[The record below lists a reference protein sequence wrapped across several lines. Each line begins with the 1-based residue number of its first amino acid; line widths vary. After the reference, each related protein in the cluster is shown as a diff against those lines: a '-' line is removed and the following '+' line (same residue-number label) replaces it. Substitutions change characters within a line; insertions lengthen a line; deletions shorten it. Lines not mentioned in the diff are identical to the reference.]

1 MKKGK
6 SIFYYLRYKNLS
18 AEILSLNAQI
28 SLKNTMLMYI
38 FYTAVCVGLGAL
50 LKLKPTCLIIV
61 AGSSLLFAPYIVF
74 CSYKN
79 EFEQKR
85 FSDVSQYM
93 QQLLYSFRSTGSI
106 KTSLQ
111 DTMTI
116 FESSSYMNKLIQEAL
131 VILDSPNY
139 SKDAT
144 RAAFEVI
151 EKEFACER
159 LFTIH
164 DFLEKAEKN
173 GGDYGK
179 TIDLLLIDRTF
190 WVDRKALFQAKKK
203 EKKIENIGCIF
214 LTIFLCCFM
223 KIIPMEYD
231 YTKHMLFQITGVTMI
246 IFDLIVYVLTCREM
260 TVGWLS
266 EREIYEEKTTMT
278 YYEYVVNYDE
288 KREKRK
294 SYMWLV
300 VPGILLILGLFTHK
314 HLLSIVGGLLIPVML
329 YQHRIK
335 YSLYMKALR
344 KEIQLKFPRWL
355 MEITLLLQTMNVQKA
370 IFSSIENAPI
380 VLVPE
385 LNKFK
390 ESLMRDP
397 TSATPYLEFMRSFK
411 IPEITASMNMLYS
424 LSQGQGMERDEDSQK
439 ELAEIIN
446 RNNNLLNQAEKK
458 ADKQALLVFAAYFS
472 MPQLSACIMMMVII
486 LLSTM
491 GSFSVMSNLG

>member
-6 SIFYYLRYKNLS
+6 SIFYYIRYKNLS
-18 AEILSLNAQI
+18 AEILSFNAQI

-50 LKLKPTCLIIV
+50 LKLKPICLIIV
-61 AGSSLLFAPYIVF
+61 AGASLLFAPYIVF

-85 FSDVSQYM
+85 FSDISQYM

-116 FESSSYMNKLIQEAL
+116 FESGSYMNKLIQEAL

-151 EKEFACER
+151 ENEFACER

-173 GGDYGK
+173 GGDYGN
-179 TIDLLLIDRTF
+179 TIDLLLADRTF
-190 WVDRKALFQAKKK
+190 WVDRKALFQVEKKAKKL
-203 EKKIENIGCIF
+203 EIVGAIF
-214 LTIFLCCFM
+214 VTVLLCCAM
-223 KIIPMEYD
+223 KLMPMEYD
-231 YTKHMLFQITGVTMI
+231 YTKHILFQITGVSMMV
-246 IFDLIVYVLTCREM
+246 FDLIVYVLTCRKM

-266 EREIYEEKTTMT
+266 EREIYEEKTTIT
-278 YYEYVVNYDE
+278 NYEYVVNYDE

-300 VPGILLILGLFTHK
+300 FPGVLLILGVFTHK
-314 HLLSIVGGLLIPVML
+314 YLLSIVGGLLTPVML

-335 YSLYMKALR
+335 YALCMKELR
-344 KEIQLKFPRWL
+344 EEIQLKFPRWL
-355 MEITLLLQTMNVQKA
+355 MEITLLLQSMNVQKA

-380 VLVPE
+380 VLIPE

-390 ESLMRDP
+390 DALMREP

-446 RNNNLLNQAEKK
+446 RNNKLLDQAEKK
-458 ADKQALLVFAAYFS
+458 ADKKALLVFSSYFF
-472 MPQLSACIMMMVII
+472 MPQFSACVMLMVI
-486 LLSTM
+486 LLISTV
-491 GSFSVMSNLG
+491 GSFSVLSNL